1 MNVDKLWWSSMFRF
15 GLRDRHV
22 EDRISPPIRV
32 RYPPGSVELEDGTV
46 VQNVDAALDMAR
58 AVRAGESVALSSE
71 RYETEGGRLE
81 SLKWD
86 VDYLTGGDNV
96 RAFIDLDD
104 ADDVRI
110 IMGMLIPPQALIQAK
125 GGLGSQ
131 AVAQTLGEMF
141 WVSQYVR
148 KQEIDQQL
156 NDYYIAQLDRYNFG
170 GQGPRARLV
179 TSRFLKDDEAVVID
193 FLKLIVSRG
202 DVAPDLLL
210 NLRSMVERAGLPLSP
225 RFGEG
230 EVVMPEASL
239 QAHSPGPQR
248 SR

>member
-1 MNVDKLWWSSMFRF
+1 M
-15 GLRDRHV
+15 
-22 EDRISPPIRV
+22 
-32 RYPPGSVELEDGTV
+32 
-46 VQNVDAALDMAR
+46 
-58 AVRAGESVALSSE
+58 ALSSE

-202 DVAPDLLL
+202 DVAPRPPAQPTLDGGAGGAAAVAAVRGGRGGDARSLLAGAFA
-210 NLRSMVERAGLPLSP
+210 RSA
-225 RFGEG
+225 
-230 EVVMPEASL
+230 A
-239 QAHSPGPQR
+239 
-248 SR
+248 